1 MLAENGLAA
10 LVLVLKAERTKYLQV
25 KNLKHKT
32 QEIVLTT
39 GNKWTIRKQQQKEE
53 EDDFENLP
61 KLN

>member
-39 GNKWTIRKQQQKEE
+39 GNK
-53 EDDFENLP
+53 
-61 KLN
+61 